1 MDTTMADEKEKE
13 KDPDGQ
19 NPAMPEA
26 ADSVTLSRSEWEAL
40 QSAEARAAEYLDLA
54 KRVQAE
60 FVNYQARARREREE
74 FSRVAAQSLIL
85 ELLPIADSMCRLL
98 GASKEADAAALVEGI
113 RIIEREM
120 LRVLAKSGVRPM
132 ETAGKKFDPAFH
144 EAVDTVEGPPGTSES
159 VVLEEVRRGF
169 MIHDR
174 VLRPAQVIVGRPASA
189 GPTDGASGGKPAS
202 EKPRT

>member
-1 MDTTMADEKEKE
+1 MDMTMADEKEKE
-13 KDPDGQ
+13 KDANGQ
-19 NPAMPEA
+19 NPAKPEA
-26 ADSVTLSRSEWEAL
+26 ADSVTLPRSEVEAL
-40 QSAEARAAEYLDLA
+40 RAAEARAAEYLDLA
-54 KRVQAE
+54 KRTQAE

-74 FSRVAAQSLIL
+74 FSKIAAQSVIL
-85 ELLPIADSMCRLL
+85 EVLPILDSLTRLA
-98 GASKEADAAALVEGI
+98 GAPKETTAAGLVEGI

-132 ETAGKKFDPAFH
+132 ETVGKKFDPSFH
-144 EAVDTVEGPPGTSES
+144 EAVDTVDAPPGTSES

-189 GPTDGASGGKPAS
+189 GPTDGAPEGKPAS
-202 EKPRT
+202 EKQ